1 MKIKTVLMSA
11 LSLFSVTACASDA
24 QIMIRKSNGTTVYT
38 DNFKVLDAAE
48 KINKTEGILGTLGD
62 RIVISGTRAPDH
74 IAFVRHDDERN
85 NFIIRNIL
93 MIQCAKDAECIPDD
107 IDSVKLSRSV
117 YEVKVNNYEEWKSV
131 QECLRSAEG
140 VKNVAPS
147 LYYGIKPELKN
158 TDEGE

>member
-24 QIMIRKSNGTTVYT
+24 QMMIRESSGTTVYT

-93 MIQCAKDAECIPDD
+93 MIQCAKDTECIPDD
-107 IDSVKLSRSV
+107 IAARKLSRSV
-117 YEVKVNNYEEWKSV
+117 YEITVDNYEEWKSV
-131 QECLRSAEG
+131 QERLRNAVG
-140 VKNVAPS
+140 VKNVSPS
-147 LYYGIKPELKN
+147 LYYGVKPSLKN
-158 TDEGE
+158 TKAGE